1 MLLQRLR
8 SGYVWEQNIN
18 PRRRGGKKERGWGK
32 GVVLPI
38 SSPM

>member
-18 PRRRGGKKERGWGK
+18 PRRRGGKERGWGK